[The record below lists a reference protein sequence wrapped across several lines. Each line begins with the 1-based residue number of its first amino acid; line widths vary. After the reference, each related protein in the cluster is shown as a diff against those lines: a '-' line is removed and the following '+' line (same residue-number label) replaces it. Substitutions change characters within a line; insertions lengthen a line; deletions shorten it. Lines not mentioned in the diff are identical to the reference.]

1 MGTVTHLGWSK
12 PGDEIPMPVGLV
24 MGKNLRKPEPA
35 PSESKP
41 FGWDLQEIAKWIEDQ
56 EK

>member
-1 MGTVTHLGWSK
+1 
-12 PGDEIPMPVGLV
+12 

-35 PSESKP
+35 PPESKP

-56 EK
+56 EE